1 MADQQFCLRWN
12 NFQNNII
19 SSFEYLRSEEDFVDV
34 TLACEGK
41 SLKAHKVI
49 LSACSQYFRDLL
61 KTTPCSHPIIVLK
74 DVAYDDLLSLMC
86 FVYQGVVYIG
96 QERLTQ
102 FLRTAEFLQIK
113 GLSEHCIGEPAT
125 QSSPSQSAVPTAVP
139 LSPRPRSPSPSY
151 REMARPTQST
161 APLPPAKRRKP
172 LYPLPL
178 HVTPVSASSSAAG
191 PQELDIGL
199 GGSNGVSM
207 TAGSG
212 GGVVAE
218 LPGPSSS
225 PARPSQS
232 SPSEG
237 AAVHNGLRL
246 DGPASLIAQEEALS
260 LVTESS
266 ILRQRIEGHRGSTEP
281 ADLVKMESNG
291 PVSPP
296 PYQLETK
303 LSPAPLM
310 MDPTALSM
318 VGRESLGFP
327 FLSQPGT
334 SSLLSTTSLTD
345 EHGQPLSYDAQMLL
359 RGGSPRYRQRWRC
372 MQPSVCPHCLRTF
385 SNAFNLK
392 QHIVNVHTFGN
403 ETKCE
408 VCGKLQKNKWYLR
421 KHMVKSHNAPLRRV
435 KLPDGS
441 MVNTE

>member
-49 LSACSQYFRDLL
+49 LSACSTYFRDLL

-74 DVAYDDLLSLMC
+74 DVSYDDLLSLMC

-102 FLRTAEFLQIK
+102 FLKTAEFLQIK
-113 GLSEHCIGEPAT
+113 GLSEHCIGEPFTRQQPAT
-125 QSSPSQSAVPTAVP
+125 QSSPSQSAPALEP
-139 LSPRPRSPSPSY
+139 LSPRPHSGTLSPSPSFK
-151 REMARPTQST
+151 EAPRPTQST
-161 APLPPAKRRKP
+161 APLAPLPPAKRRKP
-172 LYPLPL
+172 LYPL
-178 HVTPVSASSSAAG
+178 HTPAQSS
-191 PQELDIGL
+191 
-199 GGSNGVSM
+199 
-207 TAGSG
+207 TACVG
-212 GGVVAE
+212 E
-218 LPGPSSS
+218 LPGTSVSPS
-225 PARPSQS
+225 RPSQS
-232 SPSEG
+232 SPTE
-237 AAVHNGLRL
+237 AAQPHVA
-246 DGPASLIAQEEALS
+246 DGPNGVPPEGSSQITQEEALS
-260 LVTESS
+260 LVTETS
-266 ILRQRIEGHRGSTEP
+266 ILRQRIEGRCSSELEDP
-281 ADLVKMESNG
+281 VKVETNG
-291 PVSPP
+291 PHSPA
-296 PYQLETK
+296 LGEHAK
-303 LSPAPLM
+303 LSPRPLL
-310 MDPTALSM
+310 MDPNALSM

-334 SSLLSTTSLTD
+334 SSLLATTTTTLPTGM
-345 EHGQPLSYDAQMLL
+345 GQDDGQTPPHMSYDAQMLL
-359 RGGSPRYRQRWRC
+359 SSGSPRYRQRWRC

-392 QHIVNVHTFGN
+392 QHIINVHTFGN
-403 ETKCE
+403 ELKCE
-408 VCGKLQKNKWYLR
+408 VCGKVQKNKWYLR

>member
-49 LSACSQYFRDLL
+49 LSACSTYFRDLL

-74 DVAYDDLLSLMC
+74 DVSYDDLLSLMC

-113 GLSEHCIGEPAT
+113 GLSEHCIGEPFARQQPAT
-125 QSSPSQSAVPTAVP
+125 QSSPSQSAPAAAP
-139 LSPRPRSPSPSY
+139 PSPQPRSGTPSPSPSF
-151 REMARPTQST
+151 REAPRPSQSSAPPL

-172 LYPLPL
+172 LYPL
-178 HVTPVSASSSAAG
+178 HTPAPSS
-191 PQELDIGL
+191 
-199 GGSNGVSM
+199 
-207 TAGSG
+207 TACVG
-212 GGVVAE
+212 E
-218 LPGPSSS
+218 LPGTSVSPS
-225 PARPSQS
+225 RPSQS
-232 SPSEG
+232 SPTEG
-237 AAVHNGLRL
+237 AQPNGTEVPTGLPPE
-246 DGPASLIAQEEALS
+246 GSSETTQEEALS
-260 LVTESS
+260 LVSETS
-266 ILRQRIEGHRGSTEP
+266 ILRQRIEGGRAEIEQP
-281 ADLVKMESNG
+281 VKVETNG
-291 PVSPP
+291 PHSPA
-296 PYQLETK
+296 LVEHAK
-303 LSPAPLM
+303 LSPRPLI
-310 MDPTALSM
+310 MDPNALSM

-334 SSLLSTTSLTD
+334 SSLLATTTTTLPTSI
-345 EHGQPLSYDAQMLL
+345 GQEDQQTPPAMSYDAQMLL
-359 RGGSPRYRQRWRC
+359 RTSTGSPRFRQRWRC

-392 QHIVNVHTFGN
+392 QHIINVHTFGN
-403 ETKCE
+403 ELKCE
-408 VCGKLQKNKWYLR
+408 VCGKVQKNKWYLR